1 MTAGGW
7 SRDWVGSRKT
17 PEVDDQKPLANLF
30 MIDIFYHIFDIY
42 EISALSFDLLRAS
55 LNILERVHQALF
67 IGIDDVWIVSSTH
80 LFARA
85 LSQKI
90 LNASNVC
97 TRRVRQTYKNPLDL
111 IGKAR
116 EKRMLKRLVSPGIC
130 SRRLGTTKPA
140 TREGE
145 GLNGFLTPFF
155 AKALRLRR
163 RTSRVRVNTST

>member
-1 MTAGGW
+1 MRMLAKGSWSCWAARCSHLPRWFRADGAFSCSTAN
-7 SRDWVGSRKT
+7 SPFFLVRSK
-17 PEVDDQKPLANLF
+17 
-30 MIDIFYHIFDIY
+30 
-42 EISALSFDLLRAS
+42 
-55 LNILERVHQALF
+55 LN
-67 IGIDDVWIVSSTH
+67 STH